1 MYPFYEETQK
11 SLSILYRTSKH
22 VPPHLHHA
30 VEFVYVTKGTLEI
43 GVGQE
48 LYHMEEGDFA
58 IVFPNVIHHYQVFS
72 PGNNKAYYILA
83 SPAMCEPFQEELQK
97 YCPQN
102 PVISKGLVQQDIVNG
117 IKCLTKSEKEQF
129 IVQQAYVQIFL
140 AKSIPCMKMVEKSS
154 VGSEDII
161 YQSVSYIAAHF
172 REDISLE
179 KMASDLGV
187 SKYVLS
193 RVFSGT
199 FHRNFNQ
206 YLNETR
212 LNYAGAMLEYT
223 SRTVTDICMESGF
236 ESQRTF
242 NRVFM
247 QSYRM
252 TPREYRNSRKQ
263 QYQSMGGNQN
273 DS

>member
-1 MYPFYEETQK
+1 MYPFYEETRK
-11 SLSILYRTSKH
+11 SLSILYKPSEH
-22 VPPHLHHA
+22 VSPHLHHA

-72 PGNNKAYYILA
+72 PGSNKAYYILA
-83 SPAMCEPFQEELQK
+83 PPAMCGPFEEELAK
-97 YCPQN
+97 YCPQD
-102 PVISKGLVQQDIVNG
+102 PVIPKSMVPADITNG
-117 IKCLTKSEKEQF
+117 IKCLAKSEKEQF
-129 IVQQAYVQIFL
+129 IVEQAYVQIFL
-140 AKSIPCMKMVEKSS
+140 AKSIPGMKMVEKSS
-154 VGSEDII
+154 VGSDDII

-172 REDISLE
+172 REDISSE
-179 KMASDLGV
+179 KMALDLGV

-193 RVFSGT
+193 RMFSGT

-212 LNYAGAMLEYT
+212 LNYACAMLEYT
-223 SRTVTDICMESGF
+223 NRSITDICMESGF

-242 NRVFM
+242 NRAFV
-247 QSYRM
+247 QCHRM
-252 TPREYRNSRKQ
+252 TPREYRNSRKD
-263 QYQSMGGNQN
+263 NLIN
-273 DS
+273 T

>member
-1 MYPFYEETQK
+1 MYPLYEETGK
-11 SLSILYRTSKH
+11 NLSIIHKRPEH

-30 VEFVYVTKGTLEI
+30 LEFVYVTKGTLEI
-43 GVGQE
+43 GMGQE

-58 IVFPNVIHHYQVFS
+58 VVFPNVIHHYQVFS
-72 PGNNKAYYILA
+72 KGNNKVCYILA
-83 SPAMCEPFQEELQK
+83 SPAMCVAFEEELQK
-97 YCPQN
+97 YCPMN
-102 PVISKGLVQQDIVNG
+102 PVISKANVPEDIVNG
-117 IKCLTKSEKEQF
+117 IKCLTKSEQEQF
-129 IVQQAYVQIFL
+129 IVEQAYVQIFL

-161 YQSVSYIAAHF
+161 YQSVSYIATHF
-172 REDISLE
+172 KEEVSAE
-179 KMASDLGV
+179 KMATDLGV

-212 LNYAGAMLEYT
+212 LNYACAMLEYT
-223 SRTVTDICMESGF
+223 NRTVTDICMESGF

-242 NRVFM
+242 NRAFV

-252 TPREYRNSRKQ
+252 TPREYRNSRREAFINIETEK
-263 QYQSMGGNQN
+263 
-273 DS
+273 

>member
-1 MYPFYEETQK
+1 M
-11 SLSILYRTSKH
+11 
-22 VPPHLHHA
+22 
-30 VEFVYVTKGTLEI
+30 
-43 GVGQE
+43 
-48 LYHMEEGDFA
+48 
-58 IVFPNVIHHYQVFS
+58 
-72 PGNNKAYYILA
+72 
-83 SPAMCEPFQEELQK
+83 
-97 YCPQN
+97 
-102 PVISKGLVQQDIVNG
+102 
-117 IKCLTKSEKEQF
+117 
-129 IVQQAYVQIFL
+129 
-140 AKSIPCMKMVEKSS
+140 
-154 VGSEDII
+154 
-161 YQSVSYIAAHF
+161 
-172 REDISLE
+172 
-179 KMASDLGV
+179 
-187 SKYVLS
+187 LS